1 MDHYEPSDDDFVEAV
16 DDVHLT
22 VGASGEETSVQHFE
36 IEPGAEVPSHSHHH
50 EQAGLITQGELTF
63 VLEDGEEVV
72 VGEGES
78 YTLLGDEVH
87 AAENRGDVVV
97 EGIDVFAPPRTDP
110 DWAE

>member
-22 VGASGEETSVQHFE
+22 VGASGDETSVQHFR

-63 VLEDGEEVV
+63 VLEGGEEIT
-72 VGEGES
+72 VGAGES
-78 YTLLGDEVH
+78 YTLLGEEVH
-87 AAENRGDVVV
+87 AAENRGADVV
-97 EGIDVFAPPRTDP
+97 EGIDVFSPPRTNP
-110 DWAE
+110 DWGE